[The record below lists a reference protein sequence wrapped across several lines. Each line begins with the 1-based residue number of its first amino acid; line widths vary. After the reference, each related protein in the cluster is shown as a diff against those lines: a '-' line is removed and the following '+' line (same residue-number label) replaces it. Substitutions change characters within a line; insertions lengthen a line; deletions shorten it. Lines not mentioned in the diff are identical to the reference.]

1 MNDTRENLG
10 YIVTIAIYAFLT
22 HLWFDANEKNILIF
36 IGHTDLVNGWVL
48 SYASKTKLFIDLIY
62 FALSVAA
69 IIVTTQIIINQIKT
83 PLLKFKEDEVLG
95 VAAVVNLIVLVYEFH
110 ILEFRIKLIGL
121 AIALII
127 FFAIGVCL
135 AMKILEILKPIFKV
149 IGIAD
154 TVNDYNG
161 PRNLDRKITKN
172 KLG

>member
-1 MNDTRENLG
+1 MKEARENFG

-62 FALSVAA
+62 FALSVAV
-69 IIVTTQIIINQIKT
+69 IIVATQIIINQIKT
-83 PLLKFKEDEVLG
+83 PLLKFQEGDAIG
-95 VAAVVNLIVLVYEFH
+95 ASAVVNLIVFLYEFH

-154 TVNDYNG
+154 TVSDISNAVDNDN
-161 PRNLDRKITKN
+161 N
-172 KLG
+172 KK